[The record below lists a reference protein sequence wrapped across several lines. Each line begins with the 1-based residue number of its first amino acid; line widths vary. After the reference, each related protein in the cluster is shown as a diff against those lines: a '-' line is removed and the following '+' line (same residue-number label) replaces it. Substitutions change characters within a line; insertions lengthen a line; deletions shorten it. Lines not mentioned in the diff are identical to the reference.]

1 MSTARDP
8 RKQQL
13 GKIHLAKKQLGLDD
27 ATYRALLQ
35 RVTGVAS
42 SADMT
47 TAQRNAVL
55 AEFARLGFK
64 DQRQAEQRRRW
75 PGEPKNCDDVPQLR
89 KVRALLADA
98 KRPWSYAHGLAK
110 RMYDVAR
117 VEWLDH
123 DKLHRLVAALQVD
136 ANRRK

>member
-1 MSTARDP
+1 MSAARDP
-8 RKQQL
+8 RNQQL
-13 GKIHLAKKQLGLDD
+13 ARIHLAKKQLALDES
-27 ATYRALLQ
+27 TYRALLK
-35 RVTGVAS
+35 RITGKES
-42 SADMT
+42 SAAMS
-47 TAQRNAVL
+47 TAERNAVL

-64 DQRQAEQRRRW
+64 DQRQAEKRRRW
-75 PGEPKNCDDVPQLR
+75 PGEPKNCNEVPQLR

>member
-1 MSTARDP
+1 M
-8 RKQQL
+8 
-13 GKIHLAKKQLGLDD
+13 
-27 ATYRALLQ
+27 
-35 RVTGVAS
+35 
-42 SADMT
+42 
-47 TAQRNAVL
+47 
-55 AEFARLGFK
+55 
-64 DQRQAEQRRRW
+64 
-75 PGEPKNCDDVPQLR
+75 PQLR

-136 ANRRK
+136 ANRRIKH